1 MSDGHAED
9 DEHTPGGNV
18 ALIVGPGD
26 RFLSGVSY
34 CTTLLASALAERGP
48 VAMLLLRRICPRAV
62 YPGRARVGSTDGTLP
77 LPEVPVFNGL
87 DWFWGSSALGTW
99 RFWRRIRPNVV
110 ILQWWTATV
119 LHSYLTLAWLA
130 KRSGVRLVVELH
142 EVQDV
147 GEARLPLVSRYTRA
161 GMRLLLS
168 RADAVVVHS
177 EFDRGAMRDSYP
189 QLAELPVEVI
199 PIGPLADSDACRRGS
214 GFSLRQEPP
223 RPGEPVRL
231 LIFGVVRPYKGHAE
245 LAAAVRL
252 LTMSG
257 LDLHVSV
264 VGEVWQGY
272 RQPLEELAAILPA
285 DRLTIVDRYVA
296 DAEVAAFFAATHL
309 VVLPYHRSSAS
320 GPLSI
325 AMNWGL
331 PVVTTSVGGL
341 VEATADYTGAV
352 LVPPGDPAALAEGI
366 RRALP
371 LVGAVH
377 ADPHSWR
384 RSAERYAALLD
395 RIIDAGWSRD
405 GRIPAERTLKGSL
418 AGGVE

>member
-1 MSDGHAED
+1 VSVAHAEGDGHTAVG
-9 DEHTPGGNV
+9 HV

-34 CTTLLASALAERGP
+34 YTSLLTSALAERGP
-48 VAMLLLRRICPRAV
+48 VAMLLLRRLCPRAI
-62 YPGRARVGSTDGTLP
+62 YPGRARVGKTDGTLP
-77 LPEVPVFNGL
+77 APAVPAFNGL
-87 DWFWGSSALGTW
+87 DWFWGSSALGAW

-119 LHSYLTLAWLA
+119 LHSYLALAWLA
-130 KRSGVRLVVELH
+130 KRSGVQLVVELH
-142 EVQDV
+142 EVQDI
-147 GEARLPLVSRYTRA
+147 GEARLPLVSQYTRA

-177 EFDRGAMRDSYP
+177 EFDRRAMRDSYP
-189 QLAELPVEVI
+189 QLAELPVAVI
-199 PIGPLADSDACRRGS
+199 PIGPLADSDARQGG
-214 GFSLRQEPP
+214 GFSLRQQPP

-272 RQPLEELAAILPA
+272 RQPLDELAAILPA

-296 DAEVAAFFAATHL
+296 DAELAAFFAAAHL
-309 VVLPYHRSSAS
+309 VVLPYHRSSVS

-341 VEATADYTGAV
+341 VEATAGYTGAV
-352 LVPPGDPAALAEGI
+352 LVPPGDPAALADGI
-366 RRALP
+366 RTALP
-371 LVGAVH
+371 LVGAAH
-377 ADPHSWR
+377 ADSHSWR
-384 RSAERYAALLD
+384 RSAEQYAALLD
-395 RIIDAGWSRD
+395 RIDEGWSRD
-405 GRIPAERTLKGSL
+405 GRIPAERTVQSNV
-418 AGGVE
+418 AGEVE